1 MLIKYFIFFILL
13 FCAIHILLIFGISL
27 TWVILGIFSILK
39 SFGFIEDSEKKYYKE
54 MMEKANKIY
63 EQMNASKQTKI
74 EPEENTPLNLNVK

>member
-1 MLIKYFIFFILL
+1 
-13 FCAIHILLIFGISL
+13 
-27 TWVILGIFSILK
+27 
-39 SFGFIEDSEKKYYKE
+39 